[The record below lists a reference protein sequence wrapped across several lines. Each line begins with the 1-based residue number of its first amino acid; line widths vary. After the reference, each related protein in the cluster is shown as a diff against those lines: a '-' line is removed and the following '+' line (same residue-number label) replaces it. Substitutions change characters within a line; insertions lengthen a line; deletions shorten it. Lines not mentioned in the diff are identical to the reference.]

1 MPRRRPPLFKV
12 SRALLVARAGRARAG
27 RGAGGGGGRWGSAG
41 APAAPAVLAVAAE
54 ACARVPEEWE
64 IDGPGIAISL
74 GDAADLD
81 PDLLEAT
88 LGPDGLGGQ
97 GLGPQFGQDHAADAL
112 RPGPILA
119 ALTEQAVA
127 DAVTL
132 TDDQLVG
139 ALRAARRLE
148 ARAQWQQ
155 TTLVAEYARRRAAQL
170 ADAKACGIPKGRRP
184 GEFPDDELA
193 CELLITR
200 NQAAGRIEADLE
212 LTSRLPS

>member
-1 MPRRRPPLFKV
+1 MRSSRPAAGGPRRGGGPVGGGPVRPGLGHRRPV
-12 SRALLVARAGRARAG
+12 GPRG
-27 RGAGGGGGRWGSAG
+27 RGGSLRPG
-41 APAAPAVLAVAAE
+41 
-54 ACARVPEEWE
+54 PEEWE

-81 PDLLEAT
+81 PDLLEAM
-88 LGPDGLGGQ
+88 LGPTDWAGRGSARSSGRA
-97 GLGPQFGQDHAADAL
+97 AADAL

-132 TDDQLVG
+132 TDDQLTG
-139 ALRAARRLE
+139 ALQAARRLE

-170 ADAKACGIPKGRRP
+170 ADAKARGIPKGRARGSSP
-184 GEFPDDELA
+184 TKSWHA
-193 CELLITR
+193 SC
-200 NQAAGRIEADLE
+200 
-212 LTSRLPS
+212 